1 MIGVCGPEEHAAEQ
15 TSEVT
20 RSQLVEKQVRVTLD
34 SGANAQSSEL
44 VIATLEVVTSAIPQ
58 DSG

>member
-1 MIGVCGPEEHAAEQ
+1 VIGVCGPKEHAAEQ

-20 RSQLVEKQVRVTLD
+20 RSQLVEIPVTVTLD
-34 SGANAQSSEL
+34 SGVNAQSSEL
-44 VIATLEVVTSAIPQ
+44 VIATLEVVTSTIPQ

>member
-1 MIGVCGPEEHAAEQ
+1 MDEDSGVGVIGVCGPEEHAAEQ

-20 RSQLVEKQVRVTLD
+20 RSQLVEK
-34 SGANAQSSEL
+34 L
-44 VIATLEVVTSAIPQ
+44 VIATLEVVTSATPQ